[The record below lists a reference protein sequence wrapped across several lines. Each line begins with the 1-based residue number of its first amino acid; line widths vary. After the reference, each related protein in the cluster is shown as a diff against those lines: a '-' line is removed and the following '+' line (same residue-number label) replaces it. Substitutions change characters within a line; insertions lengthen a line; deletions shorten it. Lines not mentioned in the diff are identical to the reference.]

1 MNIADINPA
10 EAQAAAAVDVNPVK
24 TVDEQRPGE
33 RVVSL
38 PPQVGSM
45 SNDQWESFCKSD
57 VLNFLIKYSL
67 QKITVD
73 DGNGKKA
80 IVKITAK
87 GEYNVSC
94 TTTELM

>member
-1 MNIADINPA
+1 MDIKDINAA
-10 EAQAAAAVDVNPVK
+10 EAQAADIVK

-38 PPQVGSM
+38 PPQVGPM
-45 SNDQWESFCKSD
+45 DNTKWENFCKSD

-73 DGNGKKA
+73 DGAGKKGT
-80 IVKITAK
+80 VKVNAK

-94 TTTELM
+94 TITDMM